1 MPEIK
6 RTAPQNNILSI
17 FLLLV
22 AIFVA
27 RLAQK
32 LHKGLVIDY
41 DVVTL
46 EVNYFQ
52 FGFIR
57 RGLPGSIIH
66 LIRVDLVS
74 GAYLIYS
81 VSLLLA
87 LILSYFILR
96 RISASTIACLPFVI
110 ILGALLLAWSTY
122 GHIDML
128 VAAILM
134 LAALAAGEGALIA
147 AGICLAVGL
156 AVHEEA
162 MIYGLPLIAAI
173 LLTKVAMRPSS
184 RGRRR
189 SAPRSSLAASRFT
202 PSRPSC
208 RTAIQRP

>member
-6 RTAPQNNILSI
+6 RIAPQNNILWI

-22 AIFVA
+22 AIFIA
-27 RLAQK
+27 RLMQK

-46 EVNYFQ
+46 GVNYFQ

-66 LIRVDLVS
+66 LIGVDLVS

-96 RISASTIACLPFVI
+96 RISVSTIACLPFVI

-128 VAAILM
+128 VAAIYV
-134 LAALAAGEGALIA
+134 GGA
-147 AGICLAVGL
+147 
-156 AVHEEA
+156 
-162 MIYGLPLIAAI
+162 
-173 LLTKVAMRPSS
+173 
-184 RGRRR
+184 
-189 SAPRSSLAASRFT
+189 
-202 PSRPSC
+202 C
-208 RTAIQRP
+208 RQ